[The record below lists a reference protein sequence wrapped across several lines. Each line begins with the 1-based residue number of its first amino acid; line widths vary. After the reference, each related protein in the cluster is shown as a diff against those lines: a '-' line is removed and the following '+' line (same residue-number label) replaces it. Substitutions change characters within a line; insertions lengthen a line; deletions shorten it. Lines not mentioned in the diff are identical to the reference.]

1 VAAPRGVGVGE
12 LVHER
17 HRGPA
22 GQHGIEVHL
31 VDRRPPVG
39 HHPPR
44 QDLQAVEQLGRVR
57 SAVRL
62 DEADD
67 DVGAPLEAPVGLVEH
82 RHGLAD
88 PGGGPE
94 VDAQPAA
101 SHGDIVLTGRDGIR
115 VCQVCVEFG
124 DVHAVLPEEAE
135 RGALGVVGDHGQH
148 LLERDSAGAG
158 DARRLVRGVLG
169 RDVRVQTTRGC
180 RERVGRDAHG
190 RVGVGSAQGG
200 LPLGH
205 GVGQGLRVRA
215 EVGTPTGVTGVLGH
229 RRSSL
234 EPLRPLGGLA
244 EQAGSDDLAVDLDEG
259 SGRLV
264 GQGDAHGE
272 DRGGIDHPHE
282 DGQHEQ
288 RLDRGEELAGDG
300 HGYHLSPGRRETS
313 RSMSLMPTNGAARP
327 PRP

>member
-1 VAAPRGVGVGE
+1 MEAATELVGEPPLLGQPGKVRPGESVGARHVHGEQFAAGPAGRDPGPAAQQRLPLGTPGQCDHDPLPGGPGALDAVVGPVAPHPLVDPVGQPEQRELAQGGEVADPEVVGEGGVDLLGAVHVAVGHPSPQRLGRHVDQLDLLGPADDLVGHRLALDDPRDRLDGIVERLQVLDVDGRDDVDPCVEQLVDVLPPLLVAAPRGVGVGE

-101 SHGDIVLTGRDGIR
+101 SHGDIVTDG
-115 VCQVCVEFG
+115 
-124 DVHAVLPEEAE
+124 
-135 RGALGVVGDHGQH
+135 
-148 LLERDSAGAG
+148 
-158 DARRLVRGVLG
+158 ARRHPR
-169 RDVRVQTTRGC
+169 
-180 RERVGRDAHG
+180 
-190 RVGVGSAQGG
+190 
-200 LPLGH
+200 LP
-205 GVGQGLRVRA
+205 GLR
-215 EVGTPTGVTGVLGH
+215 
-229 RRSSL
+229 
-234 EPLRPLGGLA
+234 
-244 EQAGSDDLAVDLDEG
+244 
-259 SGRLV
+259 
-264 GQGDAHGE
+264 
-272 DRGGIDHPHE
+272 
-282 DGQHEQ
+282 
-288 RLDRGEELAGDG
+288 
-300 HGYHLSPGRRETS
+300 
-313 RSMSLMPTNGAARP
+313 
-327 PRP
+327 